1 MQAKDIMATHVIS
14 IAPDA
19 DVLDAI
25 ELMLARHIS
34 GLPVIDKSG
43 ALVGIVTEGDF
54 LRRTETGTVRK
65 RPRWVEFLRGPR
77 RLADDY
83 VHTHGRKVEEVM
95 TCEPITVTEETPL
108 ADIVQIM
115 ERRHVKRLP
124 VMHGA
129 QVVGIVSRSN
139 LMHALAS
146 LGRAAAAPA
155 TSDAAIRT
163 QLLAEFNKEKW
174 APIAM
179 IDVVVKDGVVE
190 LWGTITEGAQ
200 REALKVAAENVP
212 GVKGVVSHLTWI
224 DPLSGMVIDEPEDAA
239 LEINAG
245 R

>member
-1 MQAKDIMATHVIS
+1 MIS

-19 DVLDAI
+19 NVLDAI

-43 ALVGIVTEGDF
+43 ALVGVVTEGDF
-54 LRRTETGTVRK
+54 LRRAETGTERK
-65 RPRWVEFLRGPR
+65 RPRWVEFMLGPR
-77 RLADDY
+77 RLAEDY

-95 TCEPITVTEETPL
+95 TREPITVTEETPL
-108 ADIVQIM
+108 AEVVKLM
-115 ERRHVKRLP
+115 ERRRIKRLP
-124 VMHGA
+124 VMRGS

-139 LMHALAS
+139 LMHALAT
-146 LGRAAAAPA
+146 LGRTAAPA
-155 TSDAAIRT
+155 ATGDAAIRA
-163 QLLAEFNKEKW
+163 QLLAEFNKESW

-179 IDVVVKDGVVE
+179 IDVVVKDAIVE
-190 LWGTITEGAQ
+190 LWGTITEESQ

-212 GVKGVVSHLTWI
+212 GVTKVVSHLTWI